1 MRILAIDPSGS
12 FKHGSGTS
20 GWCVVDDETGKIIGL
35 GNIKA
40 KEFDTREQYFSKH
53 KSIAK
58 LYIHDILVIEN
69 FILYQSTA
77 SSLFNQE
84 LETSELI
91 GVICDFE
98 EERGKKIVRQ
108 KAQQIKSVLK
118 KNNVLLGLVNK
129 TEDRLTFKTT
139 KADRVQWFFEGV
151 RISNHIVDA
160 IRHAYYYLNQEN
172 KKWNMKR
179 M

>member
-1 MRILAIDPSGS
+1 MRVLAIDPSGS

-20 GWCVVDDETGKIIGL
+20 GWCVVDKETGKIIGL

-40 KEFDTREQYFSKH
+40 KDFETREKYFNKH
-53 KSIAK
+53 KQIAQ
-58 LYIHDILVIEN
+58 LYIHDVLVIEN

-91 GVICDFE
+91 GFICGFE
-98 EERGKKIVRQ
+98 EEKGKKVIRQ
-108 KAQQIKSVLK
+108 KAQLIKTVLK
-118 KNNVLLGLVNK
+118 KNNILLELVNQ
-129 TEDRLTFKTT
+129 TEEKLTFKTS
-139 KADRVQWFFEGV
+139 KSDRVQWYFEGV

-160 IRHAYYYLNQEN
+160 IRHAYYYLNQE
-172 KKWNMKR
+172 KKNEI
-179 M
+179 